1 MPRLNGLM
9 ALIAVMCIAGVVSS
23 EMLGP
28 MSRLRTWTHVSPG
41 QNQARFI
48 RAGLAGDAFV
58 FAPAAPQLAPPP
70 PAPPPR
76 FVPIRR
82 SPPPPVGSSVL
93 ILPARDEG
101 DQGGPDP
108 PAYQFSAE
116 GLSGG
121 ISDANFDSSTWPT
134 FIPAALSNID
144 STWTGPS
151 AVEAAPEPATWL
163 MLILGL
169 GGVGL
174 ALRRRRAGARA
185 GVIRTPSGVSPTA

>member
-1 MPRLNGLM
+1 M

-58 FAPAAPQLAPPP
+58 FAPVAPQLAPPP
-70 PAPPPR
+70 PTPPPR
-76 FVPIRR
+76 FVPIGR
-82 SPPPPVGSSVL
+82 SLPPPVGSSVL
-93 ILPARDEG
+93 ILPGKDDG
-101 DQGGPDP
+101 DQGGPAP
-108 PAYQFSAE
+108 PAYQFSSE
-116 GLSGG
+116 GVSGG
-121 ISDANFDSSTWPT
+121 VSDADFDSSTS
-134 FIPAALSNID
+134 PALVPASLPGVD

-151 AVEAAPEPATWL
+151 AIDAAPEPASWL

-174 ALRRRRAGARA
+174 ALRRRRARTLTEAL
-185 GVIRTPSGVSPTA
+185 RTPSGASSRA